1 MQTFKTQQE
10 LKKFLTPVLNL
21 RVKSLK
27 KEGIEL
33 DNTMLFEKLKEEK
46 WRKKS
51 NLHLYEIVDDILH
64 FEINK
69 S

>member
-1 MQTFKTQQE
+1 MRTFKTQQE

-33 DNTMLFEKLKEEK
+33 DNTMLFERLKEEK
-46 WRKKS
+46 WRKNS
-51 NLHLYEIVDDILH
+51 NLHLYEIVNDILH
-64 FEINK
+64 FKIEK
-69 S
+69 